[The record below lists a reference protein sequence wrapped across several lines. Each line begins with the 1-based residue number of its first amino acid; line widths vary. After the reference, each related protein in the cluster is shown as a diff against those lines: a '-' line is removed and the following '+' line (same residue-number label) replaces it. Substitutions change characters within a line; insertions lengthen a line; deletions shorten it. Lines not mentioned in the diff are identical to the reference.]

1 MNCVWLAALHV
12 LLFNMSKDSW
22 RSALLQFSQNMLRF
36 LKRER
41 GPGSIGKLFTGH
53 GCVTHPSQEG
63 GTSGCLK
70 EGVKGLWVF
79 REEGGEDGIISSG
92 VTELL

>member
-1 MNCVWLAALHV
+1 MWLAALHV
-12 LLFNMSKDSW
+12 LLFNMSKD

-41 GPGSIGKLFTGH
+41 GSRVHWEIVYRTWVCH
-53 GCVTHPSQEG
+53 TPSQEE

-79 REEGGEDGIISSG
+79 REEGGAGIISSG
-92 VTELL
+92 VNELL

>member
-1 MNCVWLAALHV
+1 MWLAALHV

-41 GPGSIGKLFTGH
+41 GSRVHWEIVYRTWVCH
-53 GCVTHPSQEG
+53 TPSQEG

-79 REEGGEDGIISSG
+79 REEEGRDGIISFG

>member
-1 MNCVWLAALHV
+1 
-12 LLFNMSKDSW
+12 
-22 RSALLQFSQNMLRF
+22 MLRF

-41 GPGSIGKLFTGH
+41 GSRVHWEIVYRKWVCHT
-53 GCVTHPSQEG
+53 PSQEG

-79 REEGGEDGIISSG
+79 REEEEDGIISFG

>member
-1 MNCVWLAALHV
+1 MEICSFTVFPEYALVPKEGERVQGPLGNC
-12 LLFNMSKDSW
+12 
-22 RSALLQFSQNMLRF
+22 LQDMGVSHTPR
-36 LKRER
+36 
-41 GPGSIGKLFTGH
+41 
-53 GCVTHPSQEG
+53 QEG

-79 REEGGEDGIISSG
+79 REEEEDGIISFG